1 MYSSLY
7 GTKTIIN
14 HINCLTYYR
23 VSCSKTIVQLC
34 IYIWLVNHFVVFCFN
49 YFHLDKLHIII
60 VVLMKLALVH
70 ILTKIAGFDHFSLI
84 SKIEYSPAMSSACED
99 SSCRVCHVV
108 RPPARLSSVKG
119 QCFSTESTDKLG
131 QVSRQRAAPMQDNR
145 LFRFF
150 CRQATD
156 SCTGWIW
163 FALQFDVLFCK
174 FPPWLLA
181 LVVALLKMLLS
192 FLLSLFEKFMH
203 SCILL
208 NSKGSTPRSV
218 QATS

>member
-1 MYSSLY
+1 MCSSLY

-49 YFHLDKLHIII
+49 LDKLYIII

-108 RPPARLSSVKG
+108 RPLAGLSSFKG
-119 QCFSTESTDKLG
+119 QYFSTRVQTGSDKSADKTESL
-131 QVSRQRAAPMQDNR
+131 
-145 LFRFF
+145 
-150 CRQATD
+150 
-156 SCTGWIW
+156 
-163 FALQFDVLFCK
+163 
-174 FPPWLLA
+174 
-181 LVVALLKMLLS
+181 
-192 FLLSLFEKFMH
+192 
-203 SCILL
+203 
-208 NSKGSTPRSV
+208 
-218 QATS
+218 